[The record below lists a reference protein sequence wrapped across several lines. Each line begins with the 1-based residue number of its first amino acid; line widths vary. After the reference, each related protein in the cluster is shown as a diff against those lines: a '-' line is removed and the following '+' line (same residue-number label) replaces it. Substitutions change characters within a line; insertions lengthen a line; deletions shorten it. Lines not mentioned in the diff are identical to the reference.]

1 MKRCPDYSGNA
12 TAFILWS
19 SRRGAV
25 RSPMMVGVS
34 GPRNCLDAPRRQA
47 AAIRTGQGELATR
60 GDLDGLAGR
69 IGTLQ
74 WVVGIN
80 LAIGLATLAAVLAM
94 AFRS

>member
-1 MKRCPDYSGNA
+1 LS
-12 TAFILWS
+12 TAFDTLAAA
-19 SRRGAV
+19 RELEAAG
-25 RSPMMVGVS
+25 M
-34 GPRNCLDAPRRQA
+34 DRRQAEAVA

-74 WVVGIN
+74 WVVGID